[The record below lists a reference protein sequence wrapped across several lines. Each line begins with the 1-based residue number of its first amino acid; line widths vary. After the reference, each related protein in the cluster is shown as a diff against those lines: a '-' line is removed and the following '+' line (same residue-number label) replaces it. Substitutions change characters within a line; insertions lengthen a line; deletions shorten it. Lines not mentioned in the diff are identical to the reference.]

1 MENKKVENVKNV
13 ECRFLN
19 EDDFISEKGIKKV
32 LKDVYD
38 TDIKITNSDLDN
50 EENEKIEKAFLKGIY
65 NYEEENLKKSQHNS
79 NDGKSKTVF
88 LGGRA
93 SVNISLNKNYVNMIS
108 LAFEFIKIMLNIWK
122 GQGED
127 VTNDEC
133 LDNIKKIAEFVLN
146 SVHINKGMELCVVK
160 IFNEI
165 YKTAKKNKVGY
176 TDNYISLETIKNY
189 IKENIVKNQE
199 ESQEDS
205 CPLNKKCKISSEC
218 GLIELSED
226 ETSGLFVI
234 DEENL
239 QNILKSLE
247 TNNVIEKN
255 KGKSEYR
262 IKPLISR

>member
-1 MENKKVENVKNV
+1 MENKKVKNV

-19 EDDFISEKGIKKV
+19 ENDFISEKGIKRV

-38 TDIKITNSDLDN
+38 TEIKITNLDLDDKGS
-50 EENEKIEKAFLKGIY
+50 EEIEKAFLKGIY
-65 NYEEENLKKSQHNS
+65 NFEEENLKKNQHNS

-108 LAFEFIKIMLNIWK
+108 LAFEFIKIILNIWK

-165 YKTAKKNKVGY
+165 YKTAKEKKDKYAN
-176 TDNYISLETIKNY
+176 NYIPLEAIKEY

-199 ESQEDS
+199 ESQEES
-205 CPLNKKCKISSEC
+205 CPFDKICKNSSKCD
-218 GLIELSED
+218 LIELSED
-226 ETSGLFVI
+226 ETSGLFAV